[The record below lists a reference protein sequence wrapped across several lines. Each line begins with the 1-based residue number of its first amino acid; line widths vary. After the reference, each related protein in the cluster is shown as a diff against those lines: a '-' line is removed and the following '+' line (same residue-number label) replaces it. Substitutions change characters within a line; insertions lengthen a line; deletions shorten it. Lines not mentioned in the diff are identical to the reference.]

1 MAKKY
6 YAVRTGRNPGIYR
19 TWDQCKK
26 QVMGYPAAQYKGFA
40 TEEEAQAFMNSGET
54 RTAGDQAGN
63 KGTKLSADFEPDMS
77 RVPEGAAL
85 AFVDGSYD
93 ISTHRYGCGA
103 VILTKE
109 GQHTISKAF
118 ESNEESSLRNV
129 AGEIMGA
136 VSAIEWAIEN
146 NLKSLT
152 IYHDYM
158 GVGMWGRGEWKTN
171 LDMTRW
177 YKEFVEN
184 ARSSIEINFVKVPA
198 HSGVKYNEMA
208 DQLAGKALGIK

>member
-1 MAKKY
+1 
-6 YAVRTGRNPGIYR
+6 
-19 TWDQCKK
+19 
-26 QVMGYPAAQYKGFA
+26 
-40 TEEEAQAFMNSGET
+40 
-54 RTAGDQAGN
+54 
-63 KGTKLSADFEPDMS
+63 
-77 RVPEGAAL
+77 
-85 AFVDGSYD
+85 
-93 ISTHRYGCGA
+93 
-103 VILTKE
+103 
-109 GQHTISKAF
+109 
-118 ESNEESSLRNV
+118 
-129 AGEIMGA
+129 MGA

-146 NLKSLT
+146 NLKFLT

-177 YKEFVEN
+177 YKEFVED